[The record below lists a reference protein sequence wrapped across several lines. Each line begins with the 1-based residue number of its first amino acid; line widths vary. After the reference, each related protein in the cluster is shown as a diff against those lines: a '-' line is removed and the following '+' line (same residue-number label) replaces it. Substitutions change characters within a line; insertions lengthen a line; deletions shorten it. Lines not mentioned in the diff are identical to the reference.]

1 MFGLAKKRPVR
12 VKPSKCHDSVTGPE
26 VNYIFPI
33 REIEMWYPTVT
44 EIRQITPP
52 GEKRAEQQSEP
63 FVDPTVPADAE
74 KAVVVPGSEYWLP

>member
-1 MFGLAKKRPVR
+1 MQHVVQF
-12 VKPSKCHDSVTGPE
+12 
-26 VNYIFPI
+26 
-33 REIEMWYPTVT
+33 
-44 EIRQITPP
+44 IRQITPP